1 MQNLYLP
8 RDAIYVQN
16 DSKDRN
22 RIERR
27 CWSNAAV
34 EIYYNYASF
43 IGRYAR
49 DTSYAQGNQSQRYFG
64 YHRERN

>member
-8 RDAIYVQN
+8 RDAIYAQYR
-16 DSKDRN
+16 DSKDRD

-27 CWSNAAV
+27 CWLNATV

-43 IGRYAR
+43 IGRYAC
-49 DTSYAQGNQSQRYFG
+49 DTSCVK
-64 YHRERN
+64 

>member
-8 RDAIYVQN
+8 RDAIYAQN
-16 DSKDRN
+16 DSKDQD

-27 CWSNAAV
+27 CWLNATV

-49 DTSYAQGNQSQRYFG
+49 DTSCAR
-64 YHRERN
+64 